1 MKTIKWLNGIVI
13 GLPLLMVIL
22 SIKESGYLLLGALF
36 FSFTGIFQ
44 VFIALRL
51 YANNLLTSQLK
62 LYFAF
67 VIVFFIGWISL
78 DNLLWGHDYMHYYV
92 FGIPIIPAFYLTYLI
107 HKI

>member
-1 MKTIKWLNGIVI
+1 MKTIKWLNGIVL

-22 SIKESGYLLLGALF
+22 SIKDSGYLLLGALF

-44 VFIALRL
+44 VFIALHL

-78 DNLLWGHDYMHYYV
+78 DNLIWEQDYLLNYI

-107 HKI
+107 YKI